1 MGVDARAGKKSV
13 TRFKVTR
20 RLDRCTL
27 LEAFPVTGRRHQVR
41 VHLYSIGH
49 PIVGD
54 RRYGDRHL
62 QERFPRLMLHARSLR
77 IGLPSGKT
85 VIVES
90 PIPAAFSERGLRA
103 LLS

>member
-20 RLDRCTL
+20 RL
-27 LEAFPVTGRRHQVR
+27 QVR